1 MPPEGCGPTLW
12 LDVNLY
18 PMNMPTRDQTS
29 EASARELRREAALQ
43 VLQATSSAM
52 DQLQETLDTQ
62 VVEAWTQHI
71 LQSKGRVV
79 LSGVGKSG
87 LIARKI
93 SATLASTGC
102 PSLFIHPGDALHGD
116 LGMITD
122 EDTVLLLSNSGET
135 EEVLRLLPSLLRLGV
150 EVGAITSKSTSS
162 LGQAAKWCFCYQLPQ
177 GEGCPLDFAP
187 MASTT
192 LQLIW
197 GDLLAAYRMVASGF
211 TRERFAE
218 FHPGG
223 TLGAR
228 LLKCSDLMH
237 TDTPVIGPDATL
249 IQALA
254 TMTSGKLGMTTVMR
268 EDQLLG
274 VVSDGDIRRALE
286 RAEKSGINPLNLRA
300 EDLMTRTPV
309 SVPPTMMAIE
319 ASRIFETR
327 KITFLVVKGAAGEL
341 CGVLHVHDLLA
352 AKVI

>member
-1 MPPEGCGPTLW
+1 MDGN
-12 LDVNLY
+12 LDS
-18 PMNMPTRDQTS
+18 MTMPTRDQTS
-29 EASARELRREAALQ
+29 DGSTLEQRRDAVLQ
-43 VLQATSSAM
+43 VLKAASSALSL
-52 DQLQETLDTQ
+52 LQESLDTSTL
-62 VVEAWTQHI
+62 ESWTQHV
-71 LQSKGRVV
+71 LRSKGRVV

-116 LGMITD
+116 LGMVTE

-135 EEVLRLLPSLLRLGV
+135 EEILRLIPSLLRLGV
-150 EVGAITSKSTSS
+150 EIGAITSKASS
-162 LGQAAKWCFCYQLPQ
+162 RLGQAAKWCFCYQLPD

-192 LQLIW
+192 LQLVW
-197 GDLLAAYRMVASGF
+197 GDILAAHRMVASKF
-211 TRERFAE
+211 TREHFAI
-218 FHPGG
+218 FHPAG

-237 TDTPVIGPDATL
+237 TDVPVVHPDASL

-254 TMTSGKLGMTTVMR
+254 SMTSGKLGMTSVMQ
-268 EDQLLG
+268 DGQMLG

-286 RAEKSGINPLNLRA
+286 RAEKSGINPLNLKA
-300 EDLMTRTPV
+300 EDLMTRTPI

-319 ASRIFETR
+319 ASRIFEAR
-327 KITFLVVKGAAGEL
+327 KITFLVVRETSGKL
-341 CGVLHVHDLLA
+341 CGILHVHDLLG

>member
-1 MPPEGCGPTLW
+1 MT
-12 LDVNLY
+12 
-18 PMNMPTRDQTS
+18 MPTRDLNPVETS
-29 EASARELRREAALQ
+29 LEQRRDAALQ
-43 VLQATSSAM
+43 VLQATSSALAH
-52 DQLQETLDTQ
+52 LQSQFDLDTL
-62 VVEAWTQHI
+62 ESWTHHI

-116 LGMITD
+116 LGMVTPQ
-122 EDTVLLLSNSGET
+122 DTVLLLSNSGET

-150 EVGAITSKSTSS
+150 EVGAITAKASS
-162 LGQAAKWCFCYQLPQ
+162 RLGQAAKWCFSYGLPE

-197 GDLLAAYRMVASGF
+197 GDVLAAHQMVASGF
-211 TRERFAE
+211 TRENFAV
-218 FHPGG
+218 FHPAGA
-223 TLGAR
+223 LGAK

-237 TDTPVIGPDATL
+237 TDAPMIGSEASLT
-249 IQALA
+249 QVLA
-254 TMTSGKLGMTTVMR
+254 AMTSGKLGMTTVYQ
-268 EDQLLG
+268 DGQLSG

-286 RAEKSGINPLNLRA
+286 RAEQSGLNPLSLKA
-300 EDLMTRTPV
+300 QDLMTRNPISV
-309 SVPPTMMAIE
+309 SAATLAIE

-327 KITFLVVKGAAGEL
+327 KITFLVVRDSEGSA

>member
-1 MPPEGCGPTLW
+1 
-12 LDVNLY
+12 
-18 PMNMPTRDQTS
+18 MNMPTPVQTT
-29 EASARELRREAALQ
+29 EASILIQRREAALR
-43 VLQATSSAM
+43 VLKATSSAM
-52 DQLQETLDTQ
+52 ERLEHSLDPQ
-62 VVEAWTQHI
+62 VLESWTQHV
-71 LQSKGRVV
+71 LQAKGRVV
-79 LSGVGKSG
+79 LAGVGKSG

-93 SATLASTGC
+93 SATFASTGC

-116 LGMITD
+116 LGMITPQ
-122 EDTVLLLSNSGET
+122 DTVLLLSNSGET

-150 EVGAITSKSTSS
+150 EVGAITSKATSS
-162 LGQAAKWCFCYQLPQ
+162 LGQAARWCFPYELPE

-197 GDLLAAYRMVASGF
+197 GDLLAAYHMVSSGF

-223 TLGAR
+223 ALGAR
-228 LLKCSDLMH
+228 LLKCSELMH
-237 TDTPVIGPDATL
+237 VDTPSTEPQASL
-249 IQALA
+249 IQVLE
-254 TMTSGKLGMTTVMR
+254 TMTSGKLGMTTVL
-268 EDQLLG
+268 EKGQLLG

-286 RAEKSGINPLNLRA
+286 RSEKSGINPLQLKA
-300 EDLMTRTPV
+300 ADLMTRSPI
-309 SVPPTMMAIE
+309 SVPPGMLAIE

-327 KITFLVVKGAAGEL
+327 KITFLVVLGSSGEL

>member
-1 MPPEGCGPTLW
+1 MT
-12 LDVNLY
+12 
-18 PMNMPTRDQTS
+18 MPTTDQTLDDS
-29 EASARELRREAALQ
+29 TPEQRRDAALQ
-43 VLQATSSAM
+43 VLKAASSAVAL
-52 DQLQETLDTQ
+52 LQESLDTQ
-62 VVEAWTQHI
+62 TLESWTGH
-71 LQSKGRVV
+71 LLRSKGRVV

-116 LGMITD
+116 LGMVTPD
-122 EDTVLLLSNSGET
+122 DTVLLLSNSGET
-135 EEVLRLLPSLLRLGV
+135 EEVLRLLPSLIRLGV
-150 EVGAITSKSTSS
+150 EIGAITSKASS
-162 LGQAAKWCFCYQLPQ
+162 RLGQAAKWCFPYQLPE

-197 GDLLAAYRMVASGF
+197 GDILAAHRMVSSGF
-211 TRERFAE
+211 TRERFAT

-223 TLGAR
+223 ALGAK

-237 TDTPVIGPDATL
+237 TDAPAIVPEATL
-249 IQALA
+249 TQSLA
-254 TMTSGKLGMTTVMR
+254 AMTSGKLGMTTVLR
-268 EDQLLG
+268 DGQLMG

-286 RAEKSGINPLNLRA
+286 RAEKSGINPLKLRA
-300 EDLMTRTPV
+300 EDLMTPSPI

-327 KITFLVVKGAAGEL
+327 KITFLIVQDASGKL
-341 CGVLHVHDLLA
+341 CGVLHVHDLLG

>member
-1 MPPEGCGPTLW
+1 MT
-12 LDVNLY
+12 
-18 PMNMPTRDQTS
+18 MPTRDQTLDES
-29 EASARELRREAALQ
+29 TPEQRRDAALQ
-43 VLQATSSAM
+43 VLKAASSAV
-52 DQLQETLDTQ
+52 DLLRESLDTQ
-62 VVEAWTQHI
+62 TLESWTQHI

-116 LGMITD
+116 LGMVTR

-150 EVGAITSKSTSS
+150 EIGAITSKASS
-162 LGQAAKWCFCYQLPQ
+162 RLGQAAKWCFTYQLPE

-197 GDLLAAYRMVASGF
+197 GDILAAHRMVSSGF
-211 TRERFAE
+211 TRERFAV
-218 FHPGG
+218 FHPAGA
-223 TLGAR
+223 LGAK

-237 TDTPVIGPDATL
+237 TDAPVVAPENTL

-254 TMTSGKLGMTTVMR
+254 AMTSGKLGMTTVMR
-268 EDQLLG
+268 DGQLMG

-286 RAEKSGINPLNLRA
+286 RAEKSGINPLNLKA
-300 EDLMTRTPV
+300 EDLMTRSPI

-319 ASRIFETR
+319 ASLIFETR
-327 KITFLVVKGAAGEL
+327 KITFIVVREASGKP
-341 CGVLHVHDLLA
+341 CGVLHVHDLLG